1 MRLTKALHLS
11 VASVALAAAL
21 SLTIDAF
28 ATDGG
33 TSPPAPALDGTIVQW
48 GVFAYLALAV
58 CLLVYALRRRY
69 PGQTSHSSE
78 RS

>member
-11 VASVALAAAL
+11 VASAALVAAL
-21 SLTIDAF
+21 SLTIDTF

-33 TSPPAPALDGTIVQW
+33 TAPPAPAVDGVIVQW

-69 PGQTSHSSE
+69 PGQTPHSPE
-78 RS
+78 GN

>member
-1 MRLTKALHLS
+1 MRLTRALHLS
-11 VASVALAAAL
+11 VASAALVAAL
-21 SLTIDAF
+21 SLTIDTF

-33 TSPPAPALDGTIVQW
+33 TSLQARAVDGMMVQW

-78 RS
+78 GN